1 MEVVVGIGK
10 FLKSR
15 VSKEIKYRPSPLKS
29 YLLLILEETGHSTN
43 VTQVTAC
50 IIKTSNI
57 FHGSRGEN

>member
-29 YLLLILEETGHSTN
+29 YLLLILEESGHSTS

-50 IIKTSNI
+50 SIKY
-57 FHGSRGEN
+57 

>member
-15 VSKEIKYRPSPLKS
+15 VSKEIKHRPPLNFHFQ
-29 YLLLILEETGHSTN
+29 LILEEAGHSTN
-43 VTQVTAC
+43 LTQAAC

>member
-29 YLLLILEETGHSTN
+29 YFLLILEESSHSTS

-50 IIKTSNI
+50 SIKTSNI
-57 FHGSRGEN
+57 NFSWKSW